1 MSRFASIKI
10 IAFKKSVMQGVI
22 PYEMPH
28 KFKAL
33 LLKPKWFFWDLL
45 NSQQLKSASKEIAL
59 SWRQSAA
66 FKLNFHGN
74 SDQINQNKVIEVL

>member
-1 MSRFASIKI
+1 MKCHVNLKRNFEAK
-10 IAFKKSVMQGVI
+10 VI
-22 PYEMPH
+22 
-28 KFKAL
+28 FG
-33 LLKPKWFFWDLL
+33 DLFS
-45 NSQQLKSASKEIAL
+45 SQQLKCAGKEITL